1 MGWGHSGE
9 EVGLGQQRDLAA
21 RSQTEA
27 EKAERRRWTAGMLR
41 AG

>member
-9 EVGLGQQRDLAA
+9 EVGLGQQRLAA

-27 EKAERRRWTAGMLR
+27 EKVERRRWTAGMLR